1 MSTAPRHPRQTPA
14 SGGGTPSSAAAA
26 DLRAR
31 PPGAAPAAGPRM
43 GPPGMAGQGGA
54 RAHNAKRALRRLGVL
69 MLTEKGRLAAVVAL
83 SLASVLLGVLGPW
96 LLGQGTDMVVHGLGS
111 AQGIDFR
118 ALARLLLLTGAL
130 QLAAAVANWWQSW
143 IINGVVQGFSRGL
156 RASAQHKLGR
166 VPLAWFDRQPHG
178 EVLSRVTNDIDNV
191 SQSLQQLTSQLM
203 MALFQVLGVL
213 GMMLVLSPLLSLEAL
228 AALGLSMVAT
238 HWLGRRAQP
247 LFAAQWRWTGV
258 LNARVE
264 ESYAGQ
270 MLVKVFGHRAQAQAD
285 FEAANSA
292 LRSNA
297 ARAQFVSGVIQPVI
311 MFIGNL
317 GYVAVAVSGA
327 FGVLAGSLSIGA
339 LQAFIQYI
347 RQLNQPMAQVSS
359 MAAVLQSAAASAER
373 VFELLD
379 APEFSTDADP
389 CAVLSKV
396 EGAIEFEHVRFRYQS
411 DKPLFEDV
419 SLRAAPGQT
428 VAIVGPTGAGKTT
441 LVNLLMRFY
450 EIDAGVI
457 RLDGIDIRQLR
468 RDELR
473 RHFGMVLQDAWLF
486 SGSIR
491 DNIAY
496 GRPDASEAEIREA
509 ARACHVDDFV
519 RTLPKGYDSVVD
531 EDGAGLSVGQRQ
543 LLTIAR
549 AFVARP
555 AVLVLDEATS
565 SVDTHTELLVQR
577 AMARLRQGR
586 TSFVIAHRLSTIRD
600 ADLIVYMEK
609 GTVVEQ
615 GSHAQLMALKG
626 RYWQLEMANQAMA
639 D

>member
-1 MSTAPRHPRQTPA
+1 MS
-14 SGGGTPSSAAAA
+14 A
-26 DLRAR
+26 DLRPR
-31 PPGAAPAAGPRM
+31 EPGATPAAGPRM
-43 GPPGMAGQGGA
+43 GPPGAAVGGGA
-54 RAHNAKRALRRLGVL
+54 RARDVKAALRRLGTL
-69 MLTEKGRLAAVVAL
+69 LLAEKYRLAAVVAL
-83 SLASVLLGVLGPW
+83 SLTSVLLGVLGPW
-96 LLGQGTDMVVHGLGS
+96 LLGKGTDMVVSGLGS
-111 AQGIDFR
+111 AQGIDFA

-130 QLAAAVANWWQSW
+130 MLVAAGANWWQGW

-156 RASAQHKLGR
+156 RASAADKLSR

-191 SQSLQQLTSQLM
+191 TQSLQQLSSQLLIS
-203 MALFQVLGVL
+203 LFQVLGVL
-213 GMMLVLSPLLSLEAL
+213 TMMVVLSPLLSLEAL
-228 AALGLSMVAT
+228 AAVALSMAAT
-238 HWLGRRAQP
+238 RRLGSLAQP

-264 ESYAGQ
+264 ESYTGQ
-270 MLVKVFGHRAQAQAD
+270 MLVKAFGHRALAQAD
-285 FEAANSA
+285 FEAANTA
-292 LRSNA
+292 LRRNA

-317 GYVAVAVSGA
+317 GYVAVVISGA
-327 FGVLAGSLSIGA
+327 FAVLAGGLSIGA

-379 APEFSTDADP
+379 APEFSPDADP
-389 CAVLSKV
+389 PAELAATQ
-396 EGAIEFEHVRFRYQS
+396 GRIEFDHVRFRYQS

-419 SLRAAPGQT
+419 SLRVEPGQT

-450 EIDAGVI
+450 EIDAGAI

-496 GRPDASEAEIREA
+496 GRPGASDQDILEA

-519 RTLPKGYDSVVD
+519 RTLPQGYDTVMD
-531 EDGAGLSVGQRQ
+531 ADGAGLSVGQRQ

-555 AVLVLDEATS
+555 SVLVLDEATS

-615 GSHAQLMALKG
+615 GNHPQLMALKG
-626 RYWQLEMANQAMA
+626 RYWQLQMANQAPVDQA
-639 D
+639 AQAGPATPAENV